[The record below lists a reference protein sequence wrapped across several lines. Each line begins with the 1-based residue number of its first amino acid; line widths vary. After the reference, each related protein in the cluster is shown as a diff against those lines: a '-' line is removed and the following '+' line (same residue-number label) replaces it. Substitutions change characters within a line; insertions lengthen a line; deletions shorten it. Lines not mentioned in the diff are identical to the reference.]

1 MDFCY
6 TNLMSMI
13 DEYLSQVAPAQK
25 AELERVRRIVNEVAP
40 EATEGISYGI
50 PAFKFKGKYLIGF
63 AAFKDHMSIF
73 PGAMPIDL
81 LKNKLGSY
89 TISKGTIQ
97 FTLENSLPEALIKE
111 ILTICLANILDEA
124 K

>member
-1 MDFCY
+1 
-6 TNLMSMI
+6 MSMI
-13 DEYLSQVAPAQK
+13 DEYLSQVTPAQK
-25 AELERVRRIVNEVAP
+25 AELERVRNIVKEVVP

-50 PAFKFKGKYLIGF
+50 PAFKFKGKYLVGF

-111 ILTICLANILDEA
+111 ILTICLANILDETR
-124 K
+124 